1 MPETLNR
8 VATVTVDLAALKAAF
23 IKWNEL
29 VAAGGTLTHDE
40 VALLPPDKFA
50 QEQAETIFDYL
61 TTKA

>member
-1 MPETLNR
+1 MPETLNQ

-29 VAAGGTLTHDE
+29 VAAGGTLTPDE
-40 VALLPPDKFA
+40 VALLPPDQLA